1 MGLTCISSG
10 MRSGLFSFLPTSCPH
25 VKQFRGELAVLR
37 CVPRPS
43 VCLCSG
49 LLGAVD
55 LLTSEHLGR
64 CSAGNKRQMGMNMP
78 DRNWSSSRCPTRV
91 SPAQAWEG
99 APKAMRPGHGTNSD
113 RSTVG
118 RHPPH
123 RRRRE
128 LASSRFAK
136 TGSVTRLLAGQS
148 LASSAAARLRFM
160 LCRGSGPQFTHGDGW
175 LFRF

>member
-91 SPAQAWEG
+91 SPAG
-99 APKAMRPGHGTNSD
+99 SPRPRPGRGHRKRCAPATEPTATGRRSD
-113 RSTVG
+113 GIRRTAVAGNWHRPGSPKPVPSPG
-118 RHPPH
+118 SSPAKAWHPL
-123 RRRRE
+123 RR
-128 LASSRFAK
+128 LA
-136 TGSVTRLLAGQS
+136 
-148 LASSAAARLRFM
+148 
-160 LCRGSGPQFTHGDGW
+160 
-175 LFRF
+175 